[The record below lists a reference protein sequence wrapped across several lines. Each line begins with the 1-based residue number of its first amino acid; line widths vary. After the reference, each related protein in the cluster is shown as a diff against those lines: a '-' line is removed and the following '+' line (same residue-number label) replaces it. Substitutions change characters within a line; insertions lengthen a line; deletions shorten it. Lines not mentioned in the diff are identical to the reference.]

1 MGTEG
6 LGSNSRATRTCVT
19 LDNDLAFLYLS
30 FPSVVVLL
38 PLQGCLVTRS
48 KLISIFIKHLKQ
60 CLTCC
65 RALEVA
71 TFVI

>member
-6 LGSNSRATRTCVT
+6 LGSNPSAATCVT
-19 LDNDLAFLYLS
+19 LDNDLAFLSLS

-38 PLQGCLVTRS
+38 PLQGCLVTRN
-48 KLISIFIKHLKQ
+48 KLINIFIKHLKQ
-60 CLTCC
+60 CLTCS